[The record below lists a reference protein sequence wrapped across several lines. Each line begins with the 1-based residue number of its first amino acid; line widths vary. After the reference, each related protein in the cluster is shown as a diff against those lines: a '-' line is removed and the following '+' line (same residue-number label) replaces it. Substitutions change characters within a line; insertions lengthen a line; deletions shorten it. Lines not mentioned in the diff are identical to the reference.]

1 MTYSRVILIQRCLQK
16 GRKNEVVPK
25 TCASDDNSIM
35 GVAKYVMAGYV
46 LECRDCGVIYK
57 SRQHWYGNRD
67 PTETEVTKSYLLSFY
82 CLSFY

>member
-1 MTYSRVILIQRCLQK
+1 
-16 GRKNEVVPK
+16 
-25 TCASDDNSIM
+25 M

-67 PTETEVTKSYLLSFY
+67 PTETEVNKSNLLSFY
-82 CLSFY
+82 YLSFY